1 MADEFTSPS
10 SLAGLSP
17 LAAGAG
23 LSVSDA
29 MDGRIQCGVDL
40 IEISR
45 IEAALDR
52 WGERFLRRVWTEREI
67 AACRGRH
74 RELAARFAAKEAASK
89 ALGTGIVGII
99 WRELEVLS
107 DRRGKPLLFLHGQAR
122 ARAEELGLNTWAVSL
137 THSRDMA
144 CAFVVAYAAHSR

>member
-1 MADEFTSPS
+1 MSEAFTSPS
-10 SLAGLSP
+10 SLVGLSP

-23 LSVSDA
+23 LSVADA
-29 MDGRIQCGVDL
+29 LDGRIQCGVDL

-45 IEAALDR
+45 IQHALER
-52 WGERFLRRVWTEREI
+52 WGERFLHRVWTESEI
-67 AACRGRH
+67 ATSRGRH

-89 ALGTGIVGII
+89 ALGTGIVGLV
-99 WRELEVLS
+99 WRELEVLP
-107 DRRGKPLLFLHGQAR
+107 DRRGKPLLFLHGRAR

-144 CAFVVAYAAHSR
+144 CAFVVAYAQPAT

>member
-1 MADEFTSPS
+1 MFDAFTSPS

-23 LSVSDA
+23 LSVGDA

-40 IEISR
+40 VEIGR
-45 IEAALDR
+45 IEAAVDR

-67 AACRGRH
+67 TACRGRY

-89 ALGTGIVGII
+89 ALGTGIVGIV
-99 WRELEVLS
+99 WRELEVLA

-122 ARAEELGLNTWAVSL
+122 TRAQELGLNSWAVSL
-137 THSRDMA
+137 THTRDLA
-144 CAFVVAYAAHSR
+144 CAFVVAFASPVT